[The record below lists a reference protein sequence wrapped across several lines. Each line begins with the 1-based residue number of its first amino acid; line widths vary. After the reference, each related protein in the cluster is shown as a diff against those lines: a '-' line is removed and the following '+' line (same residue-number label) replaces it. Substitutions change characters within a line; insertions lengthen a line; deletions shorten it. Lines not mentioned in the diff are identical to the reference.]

1 MDPCSRSNSESRTNR
16 RYRRLF
22 DRPCRSRAERT
33 RVLAAVTA
41 ALLSALMGSSSAF
54 AASSASPRTETLI
67 FVRHGEKPAG
77 GYGQLDCQG
86 LNRALALPAVVA
98 AKFGKPNAIYAPNP
112 SIRKE
117 DAGVRYDYVRPLATI
132 EPTAIQFGLPV
143 DTTYGYAQIDALKQ
157 ELLKPEQAGKLI
169 VAAWEHHEIED
180 LVRDIVAQYGDAGQK
195 VPHWRSGDFDS
206 IYVVKLDWDPQSAM
220 PHATFSLDRE
230 GLDGRAT
237 DCPCAA
243 LPDPGQAAAR

>member
-1 MDPCSRSNSESRTNR
+1 MGPRSHCNSESTTNR
-16 RYRRLF
+16 QSRRLF
-22 DRPCRSRAERT
+22 DRRYRGRTERAL
-33 RVLAAVTA
+33 VFAAAAA
-41 ALLSALMGSSSAF
+41 ALLSSLSGASSAF
-54 AASSASPRTETLI
+54 AASGASARTETLV

-157 ELLKPEQAGKLI
+157 ELVKPEQAGKLI

-180 LVRDIVAQYGDAGQK
+180 LVQEIVTQYGDAGQK

-206 IYVVKLDWDPQSAM
+206 IYVVKLDWDPQSTM

-230 GLDGRAT
+230 GLDGRSA

-243 LPDPGQAAAR
+243 LPDAAPAAAR